1 MEPEITQLRY
11 YKSKFKKLAYKV
23 TCLHIFQ
30 ALFILFAITF
40 GIVIMN
46 LLIALTIKT
55 TDKLV
60 LEGGMI
66 QSQKK
71 LKSVLVCNGFVNFV
85 QRFCPLRFLD
95 KSKCKKIGVLYR
107 GLEAM
112 GYFTYYKN
120 ELLKGGNFPLYR
132 VNQDQ
137 SLTSLGISIN
147 EKFLNSLKQRLET
160 KELKKKQ
167 LDKTLESFDEK
178 CQKNLKE
185 IKQKNSQIVNMIE

>member
-1 MEPEITQLRY
+1 
-11 YKSKFKKLAYKV
+11 
-23 TCLHIFQ
+23 
-30 ALFILFAITF
+30 
-40 GIVIMN
+40 
-46 LLIALTIKT
+46 
-55 TDKLV
+55 
-60 LEGGMI
+60 MI

-120 ELLKGGNFPLYR
+120 ELLKGGNFPLYE

-178 CQKNLKE
+178 CQK
-185 IKQKNSQIVNMIE
+185 I